1 MATSKQ
7 RWLARAA
14 VVAAFAA
21 VVVLLVFAGLKTLM
35 LLIMGVGA
43 VVVSVV
49 AAYWFL
55 TSRGFVRWFALAIGV
70 STPIVV
76 LVFLIRANLL
86 AVVLVAIGLLALAAL
101 CSRAALHDDEA
112 GSVVP
117 EHPPSRAER
126 PFFVMN
132 PHSGGGKVG
141 KFGLID
147 KAQELGAQVYVLD
160 ADHPVDV
167 ADVARKAV
175 DDGADLLGVAG
186 GDGTQALVAAVA
198 AEHGLPYLVISAGT
212 RNHFAADLGLDLQ
225 DPSRCLDAL
234 NDGVDIYVDL
244 GTVGDRPFVNNASFG
259 AYAEVV
265 RSPSYRDAKTST
277 VVRMLPDVLADQQG
291 AKFVVHVQDRVI
303 ESPQAVLV
311 SNGPYEMD
319 DLAGLGQRPRLDLGT
334 LGVVA
339 LSVNSPRQA
348 IGLLRRAHRRGLTQA
363 TASEVIIDADRP
375 EIPVGV
381 DGEALVIPVPVRCEV
396 RPGALRVRVPRNRPG
411 VTRPRRKI
419 DLVRLRQLAG
429 FTALDA

>member
-14 VVAAFAA
+14 VAAAFAA

-70 STPIVV
+70 LTPIVV

-86 AVVLVAIGLLALAAL
+86 AVVLVTIGLLIVAAL
-101 CSRAALHDDEA
+101 CARAALQDDES
-112 GSVVP
+112 GSPVP
-117 EHPPSRAER
+117 EHPPSPAER

-132 PHSGGGKVG
+132 PNSGGGKVG

-147 KAQELGAQVYVLD
+147 KARELGAEVFVLD
-160 ADHPVDV
+160 AAHPVDV
-167 ADVARKAV
+167 ADVARNAV
-175 DDGADLLGVAG
+175 DNGADLLGVAG

-265 RSPSYRDAKTST
+265 QNPSYRDAKTST
-277 VVRMLPDVLADQQG
+277 VVRMLPDVLAEQQG

-311 SNGPYEMD
+311 SNGPYETD

-348 IGLLRRAHRRGLTQA
+348 LGLLRRAHRRGLTQA
-363 TASEVIIDADRP
+363 TALEVIVDADRP

-381 DGEALVIPVPVRCEV
+381 DGEALIFPVPVRCEV
-396 RPGALRVRVPRNRPG
+396 RPAALRVRVPRNRPG
-411 VTRPRRKI
+411 VTRPRRKV

>member
-21 VVVLLVFAGLKTLM
+21 VLVLLVFAGLKTLM

-101 CSRAALHDDEA
+101 CARAALHDDEA

-265 RSPSYRDAKTST
+265 QSPSYRDAKTST

>member
-101 CSRAALHDDEA
+101 CARAALHDDEA

-186 GDGTQALVAAVA
+186 GDGTQDLVAAVA
-198 AEHGLPYLVISAGT
+198 AENGLPYLVISEGT

-265 RSPSYRDAKTST
+265 QSPSYRDAKTST
-277 VVRMLPDVLADQQG
+277 VVRMLPDVLADQLG
-291 AKFVVHVQDRVI
+291 AKFVVHVQVRVI
-303 ESPQAVLV
+303 ESQQAVLI

>member
-21 VVVLLVFAGLKTLM
+21 VLVLLVFAGLKTLM

-101 CSRAALHDDEA
+101 CARAALHDDEA

-265 RSPSYRDAKTST
+265 QSPSYRDAKTST

-303 ESPQAVLV
+303 ESPQAVLI

>member
-14 VVAAFAA
+14 VVAAVTA
-21 VVVLLVFAGLKTLM
+21 VVVLLIFAGLKTLM

-55 TSRGFVRWFALAIGV
+55 TSRGFIRWLALVIGV
-70 STPIVV
+70 LTPIVV
-76 LVFLIRANLL
+76 LAFLIRANLL
-86 AVVLVAIGLLALAAL
+86 AVVLVTIGLLVLAAL
-101 CSRAALHDDEA
+101 CARAALRGDDS
-112 GSVVP
+112 GSPVP
-117 EHPPSRAER
+117 EHPPIPAER

-132 PHSGGGKVG
+132 PNSGGGKVG

-147 KAQELGAQVYVLD
+147 KARELGAEVYVLD
-160 ADHPVDV
+160 AAHPADV

-175 DDGADLLGVAG
+175 DNGADLLGVAG

-234 NDGVDIYVDL
+234 NDGVDIYIDL
-244 GTVGDRPFVNNASFG
+244 GVVGGRPFVNNASFG

-265 RSPSYRDAKTST
+265 QSPSYRDAKTST
-277 VVRMLPDVLADQQG
+277 VVRMLPDVLAAQQG
-291 AKFVVHVQDRVI
+291 AKFVVHVQGRVI

-311 SNGPYEMD
+311 SNGPYETD

-348 IGLLRRAHRRGLTQA
+348 LGLLRRAHRRGLTQA
-363 TASEVIIDADRP
+363 TASEVIVDADRP

-381 DGEALVIPVPVRCEV
+381 DGEALSFAVPVRCEV
-396 RPGALRVRVPRNRPG
+396 RPAALRVRVPRNRPG
-411 VTRPRRKI
+411 VTRPRPKV
-419 DLVRLRQLAG
+419 DLVKLRQLAG

>member
-1 MATSKQ
+1 
-7 RWLARAA
+7 
-14 VVAAFAA
+14 
-21 VVVLLVFAGLKTLM
+21 
-35 LLIMGVGA
+35 
-43 VVVSVV
+43 
-49 AAYWFL
+49 
-55 TSRGFVRWFALAIGV
+55 
-70 STPIVV
+70 
-76 LVFLIRANLL
+76 
-86 AVVLVAIGLLALAAL
+86 
-101 CSRAALHDDEA
+101 
-112 GSVVP
+112 
-117 EHPPSRAER
+117 
-126 PFFVMN
+126 
-132 PHSGGGKVG
+132 
-141 KFGLID
+141 
-147 KAQELGAQVYVLD
+147 
-160 ADHPVDV
+160 
-167 ADVARKAV
+167 
-175 DDGADLLGVAG
+175 
-186 GDGTQALVAAVA
+186 
-198 AEHGLPYLVISAGT
+198 
-212 RNHFAADLGLDLQ
+212 
-225 DPSRCLDAL
+225 
-234 NDGVDIYVDL
+234 
-244 GTVGDRPFVNNASFG
+244 
-259 AYAEVV
+259 
-265 RSPSYRDAKTST
+265 
-277 VVRMLPDVLADQQG
+277 MLPDVLADQQG